1 MRSPAHRRTGT
12 HCRTGLPAR
21 NQQTD
26 PPLRDLRHIACSR
39 PDSSPEPPSGPP
51 SDGNGPHLTRGTP
64 AMIVDTA
71 PPPSPVMQRPER
83 SLWWH
88 TAPTLVIR
96 VGGSDLRLHAGQS
109 YTIGRDPECDVVIAD
124 SRVSRRHAV
133 VRFAPGGWVFQ
144 DAGSA
149 NGTFLGDSRVDSSQ
163 ISSDCLFRLGN
174 PQDGPVVLCFVI
186 HPEPGGTA
194 VTALRGASPSANSPT
209 VTVHRAPV
217 RVLRIGRAADNDLV
231 LADSGISRYHAELRN
246 PGDGMFEITDLRSR
260 NGIFVNGERISSA
273 AVTERDIIGIGRA
286 AFRIV
291 GDKLRELADGERIS
305 AAAVTGPDTAGTGST
320 ESRAVGDRAAAWL
333 RTRAPARPPLRE
345 VGVATAT
352 SLCGPAGAGRD
363 RPLAPP
369 APPDPSAR
377 SKHGSHHGG
386 VGFADSPAS
395 QRDRRSADLRR
406 GRLRRGRSGR
416 AGDMG
421 RGRRGR
427 SRPGRHA
434 PAASRAFT
442 RGGDSGDRGRHR
454 SACGP
459 LPGPAGR
466 SHRPPGRVRRDRRP
480 DRGKSTPSTG
490 GESKPWYRR

>member
-1 MRSPAHRRTGT
+1 
-12 HCRTGLPAR
+12 
-21 NQQTD
+21 
-26 PPLRDLRHIACSR
+26 
-39 PDSSPEPPSGPP
+39 
-51 SDGNGPHLTRGTP
+51 
-64 AMIVDTA
+64 MIVDTA

-194 VTALRGASPSANSPT
+194 VTALRGPSPSANSPT

-305 AAAVTGPDTAGTGST
+305 AAAVTEPDTAGTGST
-320 ESRAVGDRAAAWL
+320 DSRAVGDRAAAWF

-352 SLCGPAGAGRD
+352 SLVALLALAAIGLWLRQPLLIP
-363 RPLAPP
+363 PLA
-369 APPDPSAR
+369 ASMALITAGSALPIAQPR
-377 SKHGSHHGG
+377 NVIAGQLISAG
-386 VGFADSPAS
+386 VGFAVVAAAGPGMWAAAAAGGLALAAMLLLRVAHSPA
-395 QRDRRSADLRR
+395 AATAVIV
-406 GRLRRGRSGR
+406 G
-416 AGDMG
+416 AT
-421 RGRRGR
+421 
-427 SRPGRHA
+427 A
-434 PAASRAFT
+434 PPAVPFLVLLAAATVLLVGCGVIGARI
-442 RGGDSGDRGRHR
+442 GGKKY
-454 SACGP
+454 P
-459 LPGPAGR
+459 
-466 SHRPPGRVRRDRRP
+466 VY
-480 DRGKSTPSTG
+480 
-490 GESKPWYRR
+490 WW